1 MVDIVGDTPTVTE
14 SDTPTLTKSDHILN
28 KFNEPEAFVTQ
39 GMVNNI
45 VTAIILDSGA
55 KRSVVSQDFIAHDS
69 HPVGIETICGI
80 SQTPS
85 MVQVHDV
92 SVAMTGLNGTC
103 RVAVETSLPP
113 KTVLLGTDLGTDK
126 LLELLN
132 DIKTKPTT
140 VFSIT
145 RSMAAQDAAA
155 DRITQALHASEG
167 ANPLPLESLPDIQEE
182 VEHSVTQNKVVHSDT
197 DSVVTHTT
205 SPAQTCQPSIFGIEA
220 QYFGQSLN
228 ISIPASLFSIF

>member
-14 SDTPTLTKSDHILN
+14 SDTPTVTHPDTPTLMKSDHILN

-45 VTAIILDSGA
+45 ASAIILDSGA
-55 KRSVVSQDFIAHDS
+55 KRSVVSQNFIAHDS

-85 MVQVHDV
+85 IVQVHDV

-103 RVAVETSLPP
+103 RVAVETLLPP
-113 KTVLLGTDLGTDK
+113 KTVLLHTDLGTDK

-140 VFSIT
+140 AFSIT
-145 RSMAAQDAAA
+145 STLNYHSHTLLVPAPLRRSVLIAAHDGLGHGGIGAT
-155 DRITQALHASEG
+155 RALINKQLYVGQH
-167 ANPLPLESLPDIQEE
+167 EE
-182 VEHSVTQNKVVHSDT
+182 RH
-197 DSVVTHTT
+197 
-205 SPAQTCQPSIFGIEA
+205 
-220 QYFGQSLN
+220 Y
-228 ISIPASLFSIF
+228 